1 MTNRFSAIAL
11 VLVCVLIIGLAPKSA
26 SAYGDSRDEERA
38 VRLYAIERFGPIGTI
53 LETAFANPAVVI
65 NGRAASGEQMIW
77 GGELIQAPAGKSV
90 NAFFDSIGRV
100 TLANGAM
107 ARFTTAPGKSDDSG
121 KQVLITSL
129 VNGSLTIKL
138 DSDAGAYVEA
148 AGSRFTALPK
158 AHFRVDARDGQ
169 AQLAR
174 MSGTVLVEEQSTQ
187 ARYILRPPA
196 GQGSTLS
203 VSARSTRQVQIQV
216 TDENDRPIP
225 DLPILFSLGDP
236 CLGSIGL
243 GAGAGTLFRGK
254 TDRRGIAAVPWIAGA
269 AACAGQILIKV
280 EGTEASFT
288 YQAQVSKQNGFWNAR
303 NTSLLAAAAAAG
315 LGVGIYFAVRDNNNE
330 PIQPVPPP
338 RVNP

>member
-1 MTNRFSAIAL
+1 MTTKCSAIAL
-11 VLVCVLIIGLAPKSA
+11 VLVCVLMIGLTPKSA
-26 SAYGDSRDEERA
+26 SAYGDSRDGERA
-38 VRLYAIERFGPIGTI
+38 VKLSTTERFGPIGTI
-53 LETAFANPAVVI
+53 PETVFANPAVVI

-77 GGELIQAPAGKSV
+77 GGEWIQAPAGKSV

-100 TLANGAM
+100 TLANAAM

-121 KQVLITSL
+121 KQVLIALL
-129 VNGSLTIKL
+129 VNGSLTFKL
-138 DSDAGAYVEA
+138 DSGAGAYVEA

-158 AHFRVDARDGQ
+158 AQFRVDARDGR

-174 MSGTVLVEEQSTQ
+174 LSGTVIVEELAAQ

-196 GQGSTLS
+196 GQGGTLS

-216 TDENDRPIP
+216 TDENDRPVP

-269 AACAGQILIKV
+269 AACSGQILIKV

-288 YQAQVSKQNGFWNAR
+288 YQAQVNKQSGFWNTQ
-303 NTSLLAAAAAAG
+303 NTLLVSAAAAAG
-315 LGVGIYFAVRDNNNE
+315 LGVGIYFAVRDNDNE